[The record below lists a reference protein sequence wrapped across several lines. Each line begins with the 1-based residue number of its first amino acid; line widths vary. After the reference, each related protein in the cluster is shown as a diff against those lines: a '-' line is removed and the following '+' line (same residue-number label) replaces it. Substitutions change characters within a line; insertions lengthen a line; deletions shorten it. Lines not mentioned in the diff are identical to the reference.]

1 MKIQKNNYEVSGDKG
16 LITSIKYKGVELLH
30 DGKIGWKKTFPVIFP
45 VVVVS
50 TGFEVEGK
58 NYDIP
63 RHGFWNALEWETIL
77 EGEDLVFLSH
87 HIANDVY
94 PFTVSIQMKAS
105 ITKDKG
111 VKIEVQISNI
121 SKETAYFHFGFHPA
135 FVIDKSS
142 KIIVDSKNKP
152 REINLKGRLTDKS
165 ASLKETLVS
174 MPFAQ
179 DYDTLVYKNDAKKV
193 LLINN
198 DFKVIVTHNAPN
210 LQLWKPKD
218 DMFIC
223 IEPWWGWNDSEYKA
237 PNEAKD
243 KKGIITLMSG
253 KTFKATMNIKIENK
267 K

>member
-1 MKIQKNNYEVSGDKG
+1 MKIINYEYEVTGDNG
-16 LITSIKYKGVELLH
+16 LINSIKYNSKDILYN
-30 DGKIGWKKTFPVIFP
+30 GKSGWKKIFPIIFPVITT
-45 VVVVS
+45 S
-50 TGFEVEGK
+50 KGFEVKGK
-58 NYDIP
+58 KYTIP
-63 RHGFWNALEWETIL
+63 RHGFWKDLKWETIL
-77 EGEDLVFLSH
+77 ENGKLVFLTFH
-87 HIANDVY
+87 EANDVY
-94 PFTVSIQMKAS
+94 PFSVSIEMKVS
-105 ITKDKG
+105 ISKKG
-111 VKIEVQISNI
+111 VNIETSISNV
-121 SKETAYFHFGFHPA
+121 SKEVAYFHFGYHPA
-135 FVIDKSS
+135 FLIDESS
-142 KIIVDSKNKP
+142 RIDIDSKKLPKAIDLNGKLTNKD
-152 REINLKGRLTDKS
+152 ITLNKRL
-165 ASLKETLVS
+165 ASMDFGDE
-174 MPFAQ
+174 
-179 DYDTLVYKNDAKKV
+179 YDTLVYKNDAEKV